1 MKFAICDPRSSFFD
15 LRSSILDPRSSILDP
30 RSSILDPQS
39 SGNDD
44 KRVSAADHVGEIL
57 VVGQVDAAELLD
69 HLAHF
74 GGGDESVLGMRDRP
88 LRDVFG
94 PGEKITDQLQV
105 MLFRYHV
112 VAEASALA
120 GDDRAP
126 IVAGPA
132 HPGLAPSNWAAPHRG
147 QTLGAGESGKDQIG
161 GRAAYEFVRVVI
173 DAIVRLFI
181 IDYGSAV
188 APQRNEDF
196 REEPPQRDRFR
207 RE

>member
-1 MKFAICDPRSSFFD
+1 MAIFDPRSSILD
-15 LRSSILDPRSSILDP
+15 PLSSILYLRSSILDPR
-30 RSSILDPQS
+30 S

-57 VVGQVDAAELLD
+57 VVGHVDAAELLD

-74 GGGDESVLGMRDRP
+74 GGGDKSVLGMRDRP

-94 PGEKITDQLQV
+94 PGEEITDQLQV

-112 VAEASALA
+112 VTEPSALA

-132 HPGLAPSNWAAPHRG
+132 HPGFAQTDSAAPQPG
-147 QTLGAGESGKDQIG
+147 QPLGAGESGEHQIG
-161 GRAAYEFVRVVI
+161 ARAADEF
-173 DAIVRLFI
+173 
-181 IDYGSAV
+181 
-188 APQRNEDF
+188 
-196 REEPPQRDRFR
+196 
-207 RE
+207 